1 MEGYR
6 ALYTQNHVIEP
17 LGYGI
22 VKKTVRRGARVHS
35 GLEQYRIQ
43 SIASLYESKW
53 FSVPKPLTL
62 ELSSKSYAMPE
73 VIDGHV
79 MSRSEVMAYMD
90 LSGDLE
96 LAWTQ
101 YILYMIKEGY
111 FVRGSRILRCNE
123 GTPFQILDVSLYGTI
138 QGDLVKFP
146 DERWAYSILQAELLH
161 GIR

>member
-6 ALYTQNHVIEP
+6 ALHTQNHLIEP

-43 SIASLYESKW
+43 SIAALYESKW
-53 FSVPKPLTL
+53 FSVPNPLPL

-73 VIDGHV
+73 VIDCHV
-79 MSRSEVMAYMD
+79 MSRSELMTYMD
-90 LSGDLE
+90 LNTEME
-96 LAWTQ
+96 LAWTR
-101 YILYMIKEGY
+101 YVLYMIKEGY
-111 FVRGSRILRCNE
+111 FVRGSKVLCCNE
-123 GTPFQILDVSLYGTI
+123 GTPFRILDTSLYGTI

>member
-35 GLEQYRIQ
+35 ATEQFRIQ

-53 FSVPKPLTL
+53 FSVPKPLSL
-62 ELSSKSYAMPE
+62 DVSPRSYAMPE
-73 VIDGHV
+73 VIDCHI
-79 MSRSEVMAYMD
+79 MSRSEVMVYMD
-90 LSGDLE
+90 FTIE
-96 LAWTQ
+96 MEAAWTQ
-101 YILYMIKEGY
+101 YVLHMIKEGY
-111 FVRGSRILRCNE
+111 FVRGSKILRCNE
-123 GTPFQILDVSLYGTI
+123 GTPFQILDMSLYGTI

>member
-1 MEGYR
+1 M
-6 ALYTQNHVIEP
+6 IEP

-22 VKKTVRRGARVHS
+22 VKKTVRRGAKVHS
-35 GLEQYRIQ
+35 GLEQFRIQ

-53 FSVPKPLTL
+53 FSVPKPLPL

-73 VIDGHV
+73 LIDGQV
-79 MSRSEVMAYMD
+79 MSRTELMTYMD
-90 LSGDLE
+90 LRTDLE
-96 LAWTQ
+96 LASTQ
-101 YILYMIKEGY
+101 YILFMIKEGY
-111 FVRGSRILRCNE
+111 FVRGSKILRCNE
-123 GTPFQILDVSLYGTI
+123 GTPFQILDMSLYGTI